1 LPENTSTESTSERI
15 DSEAFIDLVLKRGG
29 ERYRDFAWRRTTD
42 PYAILVSEIM
52 LQQTQTAR
60 VERYY
65 DAWLKRF
72 PTIEA
77 LSEADNA
84 AVLEAWAGLGYNRRA
99 LALKRAADTVCEK
112 FAGILPGT
120 EAELLS
126 LPGVGPATAAALLAF
141 AKNRSAVYLETNVRA
156 VLLHELF
163 PGKDNVSDR
172 ELLPLL
178 AEINEL
184 VRTRGIDARTWNY
197 ALLDYG
203 AYLKKALPNPTRRSK
218 HYSRQ
223 SPYEGSRR
231 QKRARLL
238 EAVLA
243 GPERTTAD
251 LARQCGYETDL
262 TESVLADLAAEGFL
276 KQHAGGWIA

>member
-1 LPENTSTESTSERI
+1 MSERI
-15 DSEAFIDLVLKRGG
+15 DNDAFVDLVMQRGG

-65 DAWLKRF
+65 DEWLKRF
-72 PTIEA
+72 PTIAA
-77 LSEADNA
+77 LSAADNA

-99 LALKRAADTVCEK
+99 LALKRTADTVCEK
-112 FAGILPGT
+112 FGGILPDT

-126 LPGVGPATAAALLAF
+126 LPGIGPATAAALLAF
-141 AKNRSAVYLETNVRA
+141 AHNRPAAYLETNVRA
-156 VLLHELF
+156 VFLHEFF
-163 PGKDNVSDR
+163 PGEDNVSDR
-172 ELLPLL
+172 ELLSLL
-178 AEINEL
+178 PGINEL
-184 VRTRGIDARTWNY
+184 VHARGISARTWNY

-243 GPERTTAD
+243 GSAGPAKTAAD
-251 LARQCGYETDL
+251 LALHCGYEL
-262 TESVLADLAAEGFL
+262 AVTESVLADLAAEGFIR
-276 KQHAGGWIA
+276 QRAGGWIT